1 MPLLTL
7 TSDFGL
13 QDHISASVKGQF
25 FQHVNDLQAIVDIS
39 HALSPFNLQQTAY
52 VLKSTLSH
60 FPENTYHCIFVNL
73 FETLEREL
81 LCFQYNNQYIF
92 CANNG
97 LLNLIV
103 ADESIAV
110 YAIPLDKQ
118 LPLTVIN
125 YVQTMA
131 KGINWIAGGGT
142 LENLGERKQNVLMK
156 NNLKPLEG
164 EDWIEGYI
172 IFIDQYE
179 NVIVNITQQQFE
191 KARKNRKFKI
201 VFKRDEIIEKISETY
216 SNVSQ
221 GEKLALFNTA
231 GYLEIAVNQGN
242 AAGLFG
248 FRNYGQNANNAYAQK
263 NLYYQTIKIFFE

>member
-25 FQHVNDLQAIVDIS
+25 FQHVNQLQSIVDIS
-39 HALSPFNLQQTAY
+39 HTVSPFNLQQTAY
-52 VLKSTLSH
+52 VLKSAMAH
-60 FPENTYHCIFVNL
+60 FPKHTYHCVFVNL
-73 FETLEREL
+73 FETREKEL
-81 LCFQYNNQYIF
+81 LCFEYKNQFIF

-97 LLNLIV
+97 LLNLIT
-103 ADESIAV
+103 DDSSIEV
-110 YAIPLDKQ
+110 FGIPLEKQIPLD
-118 LPLTVIN
+118 VVN

-131 KGINWIAGGGT
+131 KGINWLEGGS
-142 LENLGERKQNVLMK
+142 LLQNLGERKQQVLVK
-156 NNLKPLEG
+156 HNLKPLEG

-179 NVIVNITQQQFE
+179 NVVINITQKQFE
-191 KARKNRKFKI
+191 LARKNRKFKI
-201 VFKRDEIIEKISETY
+201 VFKRDEVIDEISETY
-216 SNVSQ
+216 GEVSQ

-248 FRNYGQNANNAYAQK
+248 FRNYGQNVNNAYAQK

>member
-25 FQHVNDLQAIVDIS
+25 FQHVNQLQSIVDIS
-39 HALSPFNLQQTAY
+39 HTVSPFNLQQTAY
-52 VLKSTLSH
+52 VLKSAISH
-60 FPENTYHCIFVNL
+60 FPKNTYHCVFVNL
-73 FETLEREL
+73 FETQEKEL
-81 LCFQYNNQYIF
+81 LCFEYKNQYIF

-97 LLNLIV
+97 LLNLIT
-103 ADESIAV
+103 DDSSIDV
-110 YAIPLDKQ
+110 YGIPLEKQ
-118 LPLTVIN
+118 LPVDVVN

-131 KGINWIAGGGT
+131 KGINWLESGST
-142 LENLGERKQNVLMK
+142 LQNLGEKKQQILVK
-156 NNLKPLEG
+156 NSLKPLEG

-179 NVIVNITQQQFE
+179 NVVINITQKQFE
-191 KARKNRKFKI
+191 LARKNRKFKI
-201 VFKRDEIIEKISETY
+201 VFKRDEVIDEISETY
-216 SNVSQ
+216 GDVHQ

-248 FRNYGQNANNAYAQK
+248 FRNYGQHASSAYAQK